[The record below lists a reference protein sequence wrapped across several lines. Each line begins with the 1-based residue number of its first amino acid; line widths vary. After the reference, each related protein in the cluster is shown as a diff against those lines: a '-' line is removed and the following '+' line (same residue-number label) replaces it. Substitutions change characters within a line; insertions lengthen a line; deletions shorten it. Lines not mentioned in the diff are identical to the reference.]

1 MLRVAAIVVLAVALM
16 VTLKDGRALRD
27 TGLIASCTTVTAP
40 YGASENWQA
49 CRSGRLEGR
58 PNLKRQSCESAG
70 VVADVEYWRCASP
83 IESAPAG

>member
-1 MLRVAAIVVLAVALM
+1 MFRVAAIVVLAVALT
-16 VTLKDGRALRD
+16 VTVKDGRALRD

-40 YGASENWQA
+40 YAGPEHWQA

-70 VVADVEYWRCASP
+70 VVADVEYWRCPSP
-83 IESAPAG
+83 LETAPAG